1 MAERLNDE
9 ILVELYGDYLRKHL
23 GAGDPLGQL
32 KWLQTPEAQ
41 EIGRMQATGLRMDR
55 MSPADYKRA
64 QELMGVHYGFMTN
77 IPDQKRIMGKILQN
91 LRNVPT
97 LTIGCGLAPQEIFMS
112 SQGILTSEVHA
123 TDLTNSAIKR
133 AGEKARELNV
143 NNITFESISGSEIDR
158 PTSADQV
165 MMIDSLH
172 WMKDWRMAVGKA
184 TQALRPGGNMM
195 IVYSPNSPRIGIT
208 PDSLALELR
217 SDEMNI
223 TGIENISSSA
233 LTPRIFMTAEKHS
246 APIQLP
252 AASM

>member
-158 PTSADQV
+158 PASADQV

-172 WMKDWRMAVGKA
+172 WMKDWRMAVGKV
-184 TQALRPGGNMM
+184 T
-195 IVYSPNSPRIGIT
+195 SPETWR
-208 PDSLALELR
+208 
-217 SDEMNI
+217 
-223 TGIENISSSA
+223 
-233 LTPRIFMTAEKHS
+233 
-246 APIQLP
+246 
-252 AASM
+252 